1 VKAGFQVNFS
11 HPSLV
16 ELVDREIWVH
26 DVNILDNKVC
36 QKMDNPLNDAFRLVE
51 HDTLGDAS
59 VVDVLGTRTVCPA
72 LLTL

>member
-1 VKAGFQVNFS
+1 M
-11 HPSLV
+11 HY
-16 ELVDREIWVH
+16 VDIF
-26 DVNILDNKVC
+26 DNKVC
-36 QKMDNPLNDAFRLVE
+36 QEVDDPLDDAFSFIE